1 MSSTQIHPT
10 ALVDPGAELG
20 PGVEVGPYCI
30 IGAGVRVGAGT
41 VFRSHVVV
49 DGPTRIGENNFFYPY
64 SAIGH
69 RSQDLKYTREPTYLE
84 IGDDNTF
91 REFATVHRA
100 TSPDCH
106 TRIGHRG
113 NFLAYSHIA
122 HDCIVGNDVI
132 FSNNG
137 SLAGHVIVEDF
148 VIVGAFSAVHQFCR
162 VGRNAMV
169 GACSKI
175 VQDIPP
181 FMIGDGNP
189 AAIRGINK
197 VGLERCGFEKE
208 TIQELKEAYRILYR
222 SDLNT
227 GQALQRI
234 KESLRDLDE
243 VRHITDFIQASERGI
258 VR

>member
-10 ALVDPGAELG
+10 ALIDPAAELG

-30 IGAGVRVGAGT
+30 IGPGVHVGAGT
-41 VFRSHVVV
+41 VFKSHVVV
-49 DGPTRIGENNFFYPY
+49 DGPTRIGENNVFYPY
-64 SAIGH
+64 AAIGH
-69 RSQDLKYTREPTYLE
+69 RSQDLKYRHEPTYLE
-84 IGDDNTF
+84 IGDGNTF
-91 REFATVHRA
+91 REFTTVHRA
-100 TSPDCH
+100 TMPEGV

-113 NFLAYSHIA
+113 NFLAYCHIA
-122 HDCIVGNDVI
+122 HDCCVGNDVI

-137 SLAGHVIVEDF
+137 TLAGHVVVEDF
-148 VIVGAFSAVHQFCR
+148 VIVGGFSAVHQFCR
-162 VGRNAMV
+162 LGRHAML
-169 GACSKI
+169 GGCSKI

-197 VGLERCGFEKE
+197 VGLERAGFEKDV
-208 TIQELKEAYRILYR
+208 IQELKEAYRILYR

-234 KESLRDLDE
+234 KESLRDLPE
-243 VRHITDFIQASERGI
+243 IRSITDFIEASARGI